1 MKEVRDRYFRK
12 AKEEQYLARSVY
24 KLEEAVAQFKFI
36 RPADRVL
43 DVGCAPGSWSQY
55 LTRKIITTGSVT
67 GIDILPVQFKHPKF
81 TFLQADIKTIDAA
94 ALTAAGRFSAVISD
108 AMANTISDPE
118 ANHYRS
124 INLCRVITRALP
136 ALLASG
142 GHFFIKVFDG
152 PDLTAYRSELKQ
164 MFASVSN
171 FKPKSSREES
181 RELFLFCKAFRG

>member
-24 KLEEAVAQFKFI
+24 KLSEALEKFSFI

-43 DVGCAPGSWSQY
+43 DVGCAPGSWSQF
-55 LTRKIITTGSVT
+55 LTRSVITTGSVT
-67 GIDILPVQFKHPKF
+67 GIDILPVQFSHPHF
-81 TFLQADIKTIDAA
+81 TFIQGDIKTIDAA
-94 ALTAAGRFSAVISD
+94 SLVRGGLFSAVISD
-108 AMANTISDPE
+108 AMANTIADPE

-136 ALLASG
+136 ALLSRG

-152 PDLTAYRSELKQ
+152 PDLTAYRTELKA
-164 MFASVSN
+164 MFATVAN

-181 RELFLFCKAFRG
+181 RELFLCCRAFHT